1 MLRLGVSLLHLI
13 WHRKELLVL
22 ELKQLRVTI
31 RSSVIFNTSVLNYDS
46 FGLKDLYA
54 HFRTISVG
62 LKVAWLYRRQP
73 RISLRIV
80 NVGLTRL
87 GQGLILPKKAI
98 GLDFFCLLFSKAD
111 FSVRLTTH
119 LNLIDCLINQS
130 SMQINQIIQNKLKT
144 SGSTEE
150 VMS

>member
-31 RSSVIFNTSVLNYDS
+31 RSSVIFNTSVLTYDT
-46 FGLKDLYA
+46 FDLKDLYA

-80 NVGLTRL
+80 NVGLAGL
-87 GQGLILPKKAI
+87 GQGLILPKKVI
-98 GLDFFCLLFSKAD
+98 RVGFFCLLFSKAD